1 MVNKGLFQLNKQC
14 QTRLKEATTIPQTSY
29 GPEVRGFESLRAYQN
44 HGNSL
49 NFRGFVIVLCTFSGG
64 SILRSRF
71 DPSRD
76 PYQSVER
83 LGLKSTGE
91 EIPHRV
97 RRLLLHGGR
106 DVGIGIEGKA
116 SRVVPQHGGEG
127 FDIYPVLQ
135 GQHRECVPLWHNKD
149 KSENRCDARSW
160 RFVLFLFPLKN
171 GPEMGPARGGDNQ
184 GLHLKD
190 KFF

>member
-1 MVNKGLFQLNKQC
+1 M
-14 QTRLKEATTIPQTSY
+14 
-29 GPEVRGFESLRAYQN
+29 
-44 HGNSL
+44 
-49 NFRGFVIVLCTFSGG
+49 NFRGFVIALCTFSGS

-106 DVGIGIEGKA
+106 DMGVGIEGKA

-149 KSENRCDARSW
+149 KSENPCDARSW
-160 RFVLFLFPLKN
+160 RFVLILFPPKTALK
-171 GPEMGPARGGDNQ
+171 RGLREGVKNQ
-184 GLHLKD
+184 GCT
-190 KFF
+190 